1 MFLSL
6 VLPVDQGMQPRVMRS
21 VLVVLLALLVLWLVP
36 ASPASAQRRQGG
48 ETKQPIESDIR
59 ILPPGPASVPQDNAC
74 SIAYHEDLSRLRA
87 TNEPM
92 LAKAHSSARAPDA
105 EYPGRWLLSAE
116 LFPGPKKKMTPQ
128 KVDRI
133 CAEPVTRGGRQ
144 TCARWELKPTGPQPM
159 TELSIASKPTAG
171 ELASLRALNDLVVVR
186 TAIPEIGNNGRYNW
200 LVARIAGDFKNYV
213 TQAPHPALCSGV
225 PQMLDFYQ
233 GELAPLAK
241 RVTDVGEIGRTV
253 RGHVAARLSE
263 LAKVAPEV
271 EALPASARYADLIV
285 GLTGLITGKDK
296 AAALS
301 TATVPLKRLE
311 LAKALL
317 LENANAAVVAAATA
331 AAAAKDAAAAVP
343 PNEEK
348 PGTEKSVAGKPT
360 TPSLPALNDAVYS
373 ALRMVEAGV
382 YADAYTEKHRTLD
395 AALNGTSRAIR
406 AAHTKSCTCAE

>member
-6 VLPVDQGMQPRVMRS
+6 VLPGYQGMQSRVTRS
-21 VLVVLLALLVLWLVP
+21 IHIVLWTLWALLVLCLVP
-36 ASPASAQRRQGG
+36 PDPASAQRRQGG

-59 ILPPGPASVPQDNAC
+59 ILPPGPATVPQDNAC
-74 SIAYHEDLSRLRA
+74 SVAYHEDLSRVRA
-87 TNEPM
+87 TNETI
-92 LAKAHSSARAPDA
+92 LAKAHTSARAPNAD
-105 EYPGRWLLSAE
+105 YPGRWLLSAE
-116 LFPGPKKKMTPQ
+116 LFPGPKKKITAQ
-128 KVDRI
+128 KADRV
-133 CAEPVTRGGRQ
+133 CAEPVIRGGRQ
-144 TCARWELKPTGPQPM
+144 TCARWELKPTGPQPI

-171 ELASLRALNDLVVVR
+171 ELASLRALNDLVVAR

-213 TQAPHPALCSGV
+213 TQAPHPALCSGA

-241 RVTDVGEIGRTV
+241 RMTDVGEIGRTV

-263 LAKVAPEV
+263 LAKLAPEA
-271 EALPASARYADLIV
+271 EALPASASYADLIV
-285 GLTGLITGKDK
+285 GLTGQITGKDK

-301 TATVPLKRLE
+301 AATIPLKRLE
-311 LAKALL
+311 LAKASL
-317 LENANAAVVAAATA
+317 LENANAAVLAAATA
-331 AAAAKDAAAAVP
+331 AASKDAAAAVS
-343 PNEEK
+343 
-348 PGTEKSVAGKPT
+348 PGTEKPVTEKPA
-360 TPSLPALNDAVYS
+360 TPSLPALNDAVYA